1 VQAIAV
7 VAVDLAVAVAVNAV
21 VAVLLYAPAIV
32 VHAVDLAVAVA
43 VNAVMAVVLADRG
56 SFASH
61 VRLCR
66 VHAVRAEGVC
76 AVVNPGAENAI
87 GYCFANDRARAIA
100 VRQKVTFALELWSL
114 AVSIALASAFRY
126 DASGAG

>member
-1 VQAIAV
+1 MQAIAV

-21 VAVLLYAPAIV
+21 LAVPLAGRGPFALNAPAPG
-32 VHAVDLAVAVA
+32 VD
-43 VNAVMAVVLADRG
+43 
-56 SFASH
+56 
-61 VRLCR
+61 
-66 VHAVRAEGVC
+66 AVRVEGVG

-100 VRQKVTFALELWSL
+100 VRQMGTFALELWSL
-114 AVSIALASAFRY
+114 AVSIGLASGFRY